1 LGWTATL
8 GWPATLGNEGD
19 VEKLA
24 HISQTLKLIFCQLI
38 EEEKDG
44 SHLLQ
49 KEAGGG

>member
-1 LGWTATL
+1 MTL
-8 GWPATLGNEGD
+8 LLEAVS

-24 HISQTLKLIFCQLI
+24 HISQTLKLIFFCQLI

-49 KEAGGG
+49 KEACGG